1 MNNGYAMAD
10 LVKQGAGLRNVVAGE
25 SSISS
30 IDGERGVLAYRGID
44 IHALGEQ
51 STFEEVVFLLHRGKL
66 PTRAELGAFTQELA
80 RARPV
85 PAPAVSLL
93 KLFPPATHPMT
104 SLRSVVSA
112 MGAFDPDGGDDSP
125 PANARKAL
133 RLTAQMATL
142 VALVERVRK
151 GRDPVPPDPALSHA
165 ANFLYMLTGERPR
178 PEAERAMDVALILH
192 ADHEFNASTFAARV
206 AASTLSDVHGA
217 ITAALAT
224 LKGPLHGG
232 ANEAVMKMLEEIG
245 RPERAEAWIRE
256 ALAAKKKIMG
266 FGHAVYRTED
276 PRATH
281 LRRMSRQLGE
291 VQGDG
296 RWYELSER
304 IEALVRAQKGLNA
317 NVDFYSASVYHSL
330 GIPTDL
336 FTPVFAV
343 SRVTGWTA
351 HVLEQLGNNR
361 LIRPESEYTGPRDV
375 EYVPVNRR

>member
-1 MNNGYAMAD
+1 MDTA
-10 LVKQGAGLRNVVAGE
+10 KQGIGLRNVVAGE
-25 SSISS
+25 SALSS

-44 IHALGEQ
+44 IHALAEQ
-51 STFEEVVFLLHRGKL
+51 STFEEVVFLLHRGRL
-66 PTRAELGAFTQELA
+66 PGRAELADFIQALA
-80 RARPV
+80 RERSV
-85 PAPAVSLL
+85 PPPAVSLL
-93 KLFPPATHPMT
+93 GLLPASTHPMT
-104 SLRSVVSA
+104 SLRTLVSA
-112 MGAFDPDGGDDSP
+112 LGAFDPDGNDDTP
-125 PANARKAL
+125 PAVARKAL

-142 VALVERVRK
+142 VALIDRTRK
-151 GRDPVPPDPALSHA
+151 GKPPVPPDPGLSHA

-206 AASTLSDVHGA
+206 AASTLADIHGA

-245 RPERAEAWIRE
+245 TPDRAEVWVRE
-256 ALAAKKKIMG
+256 ALAAKKKVMG

-291 VQGDG
+291 ARDER
-296 RWYELSER
+296 RWYETSER
-304 IEALVRAQKGLNA
+304 VEALVRALKGLNA

-343 SRVTGWTA
+343 SRVAGWTA
-351 HVLEQLGNNR
+351 HVLEQLSNNR

-375 EYVPVNRR
+375 EYVPLDRR

>member
-1 MNNGYAMAD
+1 MVQLRDPLPSERKTAMAD
-10 LVKQGAGLRNVVAGE
+10 SVKQGAGLRNVVAGE

-66 PTRAELGAFTQELA
+66 PRKDELAAFEQELA
-80 RARPV
+80 RARAV
-85 PAPAVSLL
+85 PAEVLAILA
-93 KLFPPATHPMT
+93 LFPASTHPMT

-112 MGAFDPDGGDDSP
+112 MGAFDPDGRDDSP

-133 RLTAQMATL
+133 RLTAQ
-142 VALVERVRK
+142 V
-151 GRDPVPPDPALSHA
+151 
-165 ANFLYMLTGERPR
+165 
-178 PEAERAMDVALILH
+178 
-192 ADHEFNASTFAARV
+192 
-206 AASTLSDVHGA
+206 
-217 ITAALAT
+217 AT

-245 RPERAEAWIRE
+245 RPERAEGWIRD
-256 ALAAKKKIMG
+256 ALDAKKKIMG

-343 SRVTGWTA
+343 SRIAGWTA

-375 EYVPVNRR
+375 AYVPMNQR